1 LPAILEL
8 VPLLLSD
15 VVDALKKE
23 LRIQSRRV
31 ENMREKAEYETH
43 AGFLITPKLRIVRNK
58 YVSDDFEGRLDYLES
73 RAKVMQADPSIVW
86 VKSQPHIYDANLDLQ
101 VKIEAI
107 RWMVRVS
114 KHLEEPARQR
124 VLVTIR
130 KSIDDLE
137 RSVGPESHAA

>member
-1 LPAILEL
+1 MYDN
-8 VPLLLSD
+8 V
-15 VVDALKKE
+15 
-23 LRIQSRRV
+23 
-31 ENMREKAEYETH
+31 EYETH
-43 AGFLITPKLRIVRNK
+43 AGILATPKLQIVRRK
-58 YVSDDFEGRLDYLES
+58 KLVDDFEGRLDYLES
-73 RAKVMQADPSIVW
+73 RAKEVKADPSIVW
-86 VKSQPHIYDANLDLQ
+86 VKAHPHIYDANLDLQ

-137 RSVGPESHAA
+137 NTVGPESHAA